1 MLQNADG
8 SPDETSAASEHSSPV
23 AVAEALLA
31 KPKVEARKVPRGGLK
46 SAGVK
51 LTVPSTLAA
60 PARTKTEDE
69 IAAEWAELNE
79 SVTAEGVVR
88 AWKAFADERE
98 AAEQFNLAA
107 TLKTR
112 EPVLEGQR
120 VTFSVVNHVQQ
131 EQLTEVSMALLA
143 YLRRTLQ
150 NGGLELQVLLEEVEE
165 QVQAKFLT
173 DKERYD
179 LMVSRHPLL
188 DVLRERLDLDLG

>member
-1 MLQNADG
+1 MTPKADEK
-8 SPDETSAASEHSSPV
+8 DAAAVTPEPASPV

-46 SAGVK
+46 TAGVK
-51 LTVPSTLAA
+51 LAVPTSLAA
-60 PARTKTEDE
+60 PERAKSEEE

-79 SVTAEGVVR
+79 SVTTEGVIR

-112 EPVLEGQR
+112 EPILEGLR

-188 DVLRERLDLDLG
+188 DVLRDRLDLDLG